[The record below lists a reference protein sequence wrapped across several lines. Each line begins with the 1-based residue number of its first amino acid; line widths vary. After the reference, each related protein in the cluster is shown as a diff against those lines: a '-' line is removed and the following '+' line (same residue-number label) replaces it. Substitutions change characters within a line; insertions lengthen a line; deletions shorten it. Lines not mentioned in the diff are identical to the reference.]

1 MAYLSSLEVAQWII
15 NLFVKIG
22 TADFQIQQELIELL
36 TNEMLK
42 VSFES
47 GERHIKLYVCF
58 V

>member
-1 MAYLSSLEVAQWII
+1 MAYLSLLEVAQWII

-42 VSFES
+42 SE
-47 GERHIKLYVCF
+47 L
-58 V
+58 